1 GRAPLMRAT
10 LMRLGER
17 EHVLAVVMHHIISDE
32 WSMQVL
38 IEEMTELY
46 RGLSGGEQRPMAK
59 LPIQYADYAVW
70 QRQWLAGK
78 EMEKQLAY
86 WKKQLGG
93 ELPVLE
99 LPTDKARPAVQSD
112 RGAEWRFALGSEL
125 SSGVK
130 EMSRRERVTFFM
142 VLLAAYKALLYR
154 YTGQRQ
160 IVIGTPIANRNR
172 AQVEALIGF
181 FVNTMVLK
189 TEVEG
194 EKSCKELLRRVKD
207 ISLAGYTHQD
217 VPFEKLVEE
226 IQPERELSRS
236 PLFQVM
242 FVLQQAPK
250 RAKGVDKI
258 MLDSIGV
265 ERETAKF
272 DVTLFIEER
281 REELVGL
288 LEYST
293 DLFEEET
300 MRRMAEHYR
309 RLLEEMVANPA
320 RRVDELEFLSESERH
335 QLLEEWNDTDK
346 GYAQDRCVH
355 ELFEQQVGCAPD
367 AVAVVYEG
375 AHLSY
380 RGLNGRAN
388 RLAHYLRE
396 MGVGP
401 EVFVGVCLG
410 RGLET
415 V

>member
-1 GRAPLMRAT
+1 M
-10 LMRLGER
+10 
-17 EHVLAVVMHHIISDE
+17 
-32 WSMQVL
+32 
-38 IEEMTELY
+38 
-46 RGLSGGEQRPMAK
+46 
-59 LPIQYADYAVW
+59 
-70 QRQWLAGK
+70 
-78 EMEKQLAY
+78 
-86 WKKQLGG
+86 
-93 ELPVLE
+93 
-99 LPTDKARPAVQSD
+99 
-112 RGAEWRFALGSEL
+112 
-125 SSGVK
+125 
-130 EMSRRERVTFFM
+130 
-142 VLLAAYKALLYR
+142 
-154 YTGQRQ
+154 
-160 IVIGTPIANRNR
+160 
-172 AQVEALIGF
+172 
-181 FVNTMVLK
+181 
-189 TEVEG
+189 
-194 EKSCKELLRRVKD
+194 
-207 ISLAGYTHQD
+207 
-217 VPFEKLVEE
+217 EE

-401 EVFVGVCLG
+401 EVFVGVCLE

-415 V
+415 VLALLGILKAGGTYVPL